1 MMSFLTGRLVRFL
14 LLSDIHSNLDALE
27 ACVAAAGSYDSVANL
42 GDIVGYGA
50 CPNEVIERSRQLGDV
65 FVRGNHDKACAGL
78 MDVRGFNYI
87 AAAAV
92 VWTHHELTPENLQWL
107 KALPQGP
114 LPLAPLSDVQVAHGS
129 PRDEDEYLLVSD
141 HAAVSALNTEFEIT
155 FFGHTHM
162 QGGFVVGDSQ
172 ETTFRPEFD
181 EGDLAKFE
189 FALNRHGKYLINP
202 GSVGQPRDGDPR
214 AAFAVYDSDAR
225 KVEFYRVKYNIE
237 QAQQRIR
244 AAGLP
249 DRLADRLSMGR

>member
-1 MMSFLTGRLVRFL
+1 MRFL

-27 ACVAAAGSYDSVANL
+27 ACVAAAGSFDAVANL

-50 CPNEVIERSRQLGDV
+50 CPNQVIERSRQIGNL

-92 VWTHHELTPENLQWL
+92 VWTHHELSADNLQWL

-114 LPLAPLSDVQVAHGS
+114 LPLAPLGDAQVAHGS

-141 HAAVSALNTEFEIT
+141 HAAVSADTSEVPIT

-162 QGGFVVGDSQ
+162 QGGFIVGDSQ
-172 ETTFRPEFD
+172 ETTFRPEFA
-181 EGDLAKFE
+181 EGDVAKFE
-189 FALNRHGKYLINP
+189 FPLDREGKYLINP

-214 AAFAVYDSDAR
+214 AAFAVYDSDTR
-225 KVEFYRVKYNIE
+225 KVEFFRAKYDVE
-237 QAQQRIR
+237 KAQQRIR
-244 AAGLP
+244 LAGLP
-249 DRLADRLSMGR
+249 DRLAERLSMGR